1 LITHSTLAQT
11 FPATTTSTTTATT
24 AAPGSTAPAPG
35 TQDPPFYASPWF
47 PAVLGLLV
55 FYFILIRPQKNKD
68 KARNNMLA
76 NLKRGDRVQT
86 IGGILGTV
94 VEARPDEVVLKVDEG
109 NNTKLKFA
117 RSAIHRVLEEEK
129 AGTQ

>member
-1 LITHSTLAQT
+1 LSTLEILAQT
-11 FPATTTSTTTATT
+11 TVPTT
-24 AAPGSTAPAPG
+24 
-35 TQDPPFYASPWF
+35 QQVDPPFYASPWF
-47 PAVLGLLV
+47 PAVLGILV

-68 KARNNMLA
+68 KTRNNMLA

-94 VEARPDEVVLKVDEG
+94 VEAREDEVVLKVDET

-117 RSAIHRVLEEEK
+117 RSAIHKVVVEEEK
-129 AGTQ
+129 PDAQS

>member
-1 LITHSTLAQT
+1 MSTFEILAQISA
-11 FPATTTSTTTATT
+11 PTTR
-24 AAPGSTAPAPG
+24 PV
-35 TQDPPFYASPWF
+35 DPPFYASPWF
-47 PAVLGLLV
+47 PAVLGILV

-68 KARNNMLA
+68 KSRNNMLA

-94 VEARPDEVVLKVDEG
+94 VEAREDEVVLKVDET

-117 RSAIHRVLEEEK
+117 RSAINKVVEEEK
-129 AGTQ
+129 PAAQS

>member
-1 LITHSTLAQT
+1 LRTLEILAQT
-11 FPATTTSTTTATT
+11 TQAV
-24 AAPGSTAPAPG
+24 GQG
-35 TQDPPFYASPWF
+35 TQEPPIWAKPWF
-47 PAVLGLLV
+47 PAILGILI

-68 KARNNMLA
+68 KTRNNMLA

-94 VEARPDEVVLKVDEG
+94 VEAREDEVVLKVDET

-117 RSAIHRVLEEEK
+117 RSAIHKVVEEEK
-129 AGTQ
+129 PAAQS